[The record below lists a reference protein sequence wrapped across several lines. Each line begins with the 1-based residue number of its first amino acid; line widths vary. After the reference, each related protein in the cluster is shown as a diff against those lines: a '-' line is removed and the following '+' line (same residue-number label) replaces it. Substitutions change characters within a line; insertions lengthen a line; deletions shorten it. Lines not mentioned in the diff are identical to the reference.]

1 MDLNLT
7 FSSMGLS
14 FHDESW
20 VTGLVVVLVVFSAFA
35 TVAFV
40 IDSATRGDDFFLIL
54 FLSLFFFVVLSH
66 MLLYTF
72 SAIYLWGGTVLMIAL
87 PVAIVLV
94 ALVLT
99 LVRASKEK

>member
-20 VTGLVVVLVVFSAFA
+20 ATGLVVMIVVFSALV

-40 IDSATRGDDFFLIL
+40 IDSAKRGDDFFLIL
-54 FLSLFFFVVLSH
+54 FLSLFFFIVLSH
-66 MLLYTF
+66 IILYAF
-72 SAIYLWGGTVLMIAL
+72 SAIYLWGGVVLMIAL
-87 PVAIVLV
+87 PATVALV
-94 ALVLT
+94 ALALT
-99 LVRASKEK
+99 LVRLSKKE